1 MAYTN
6 VWSDTIP
13 LGTDLASTIDDSIR
27 QLRLDIHDRMDS
39 IVNDWTADPVTLQSG
54 IVTDTIQKN
63 LFIHHSAFAQDDPRS
78 TVTRIAE
85 KLTVVPFATSVL
97 MWAPVILPVGAV
109 ITGVVFNMT
118 QGAGLPCNI
127 KLRKVV
133 FNTAPTPPTASDI
146 LTFVT
151 DNSSFKEYILNG
163 SYTVLNNDVLFL
175 EVQLF
180 SVSEFYNAAVT
191 YSVNSLSQTV

>member
-1 MAYTN
+1 MSYTN

-27 QLRLDIHDRMDS
+27 QLRLDIHDRMNS
-39 IVNDWTADPVTLQSG
+39 IVSDWTADPVVLQPNVA
-54 IVTDTIQKN
+54 IATTQKN
-63 LFIHHSAFAQDDPRS
+63 LFIHHSAFHKDDDRS
-78 TVTRIAE
+78 TELRTAE
-85 KLTVVPFATSVL
+85 KVTVTPFATSTL
-97 MWAPVILPVGAV
+97 LWAPVVLPIGAT
-109 ITGVVFNMT
+109 ITGVVFNLT
-118 QGAGLPCNI
+118 QGVGLPCNI

-133 FNTAPTPPTASDI
+133 FNTAPTPPVASDI

-151 DNSSFKEYILNG
+151 DNSTFKEYIING

-180 SVSEFYNAAVT
+180 AVSEFYNAAVT
-191 YSVNSLSQTV
+191 YNITDISQTV